1 MPRSTPAE
9 RRALIDDALR
19 RTGLTDFRNAYP
31 KQLSGGMRQR
41 VGIARALAVR
51 PAILLMD
58 EPLSALDSQTRELL
72 LEDFIRLLADGAM
85 GAVYVTHNLEE
96 AVRIADRIVVLSR
109 RPGRVRETVAI
120 PMTRAE
126 RGAIEARGKLLALQ
140 NELWSLI
147 RERGDRCRARG
158 AACLTAPS
166 EADEPRRGRSR
177 FAARALRRAPAV
189 MPAGSRC
196 CRHRGLAARGQRG
209 SGQFAVPADAV
220 GDRPR
225 DLESRRERRALAS
238 SVGSLTADRHRA
250 GFSAPIAGV
259 AVGFAIGLFNHARS
273 VGITFISALF
283 PIPKIA
289 LLPLLILWLG
299 IGEEPKIATIA
310 LGVFFS
316 TAISV
321 YSGVDAV
328 PRNLIRMAQS
338 FNVPFATIVRRVIWP
353 GALPSILAGFRITAS
368 IALLLVVSAEMI
380 GAEYGIGAFVL
391 QAGNLMQTD
400 QLLAG
405 VVILSLFGLAVGK
418 LINLAGDAAVALA
431 VMSAGAQRSSCRA

>member
-1 MPRSTPAE
+1 MLDRSVEKDRKNVQATEVRPVAFRGAGFLPRSGRYSGWIALLLVLALWQLAGAMSLVNPLFLPTPVAIC
-9 RRALIDDALR
+9 RAI
-19 RTGLTDFRNAYP
+19 Y
-31 KQLSGGMRQR
+31 Q
-41 VGIARALAVR
+41 LAV
-51 PAILLMD
+51 
-58 EPLSALDSQTRELL
+58 SGALWRHIS
-72 LEDFIRLLADGAM
+72 
-85 GAVYVTHNLEE
+85 
-96 AVRIADRIVVLSR
+96 
-109 RPGRVRETVAI
+109 
-120 PMTRAE
+120 
-126 RGAIEARGKLLALQ
+126 
-140 NELWSLI
+140 WSLMRI
-147 RERGDRCRARG
+147 GVG
-158 AACLTAPS
+158 WILGTA
-166 EADEPRRGRSR
+166 
-177 FAARALRRAPAV
+177 
-189 MPAGSRC
+189 
-196 CRHRGLAARGQRG
+196 
-209 SGQFAVPADAV
+209 
-220 GDRPR
+220 
-225 DLESRRERRALAS
+225 
-238 SVGSLTADRHRA
+238 
-250 GFSAPIAGV
+250 AGV
-259 AVGFAIGLFNHARS
+259 AVGFAIGLFTIARS

-368 IALLLVVSAEMI
+368 VALLLVVSAEMI
-380 GAEYGIGAFVL
+380 GAEFGIGAFVL

-418 LINLAGDAAVALA
+418 LISLLEARLLHW
-431 VMSAGAQRSSCRA
+431 R

>member
-1 MPRSTPAE
+1 MLDRSVEQARTEGSAEVRPVAFRGAGFVPGAGRYSGWIALLIVLVLWQLAGSFGLVNPLFLPTPIAIG
-9 RRALIDDALR
+9 RAI
-19 RTGLTDFRNAYP
+19 Y
-31 KQLSGGMRQR
+31 Q
-41 VGIARALAVR
+41 LAVSG
-51 PAILLMD
+51 ALWHHLSWSLM
-58 EPLSALDSQTRELL
+58 
-72 LEDFIRLLADGAM
+72 
-85 GAVYVTHNLEE
+85 
-96 AVRIADRIVVLSR
+96 RIGVGWVL
-109 RPGRVRETVAI
+109 GTVAGI
-120 PMTRAE
+120 
-126 RGAIEARGKLLALQ
+126 
-140 NELWSLI
+140 
-147 RERGDRCRARG
+147 
-158 AACLTAPS
+158 
-166 EADEPRRGRSR
+166 
-177 FAARALRRAPAV
+177 
-189 MPAGSRC
+189 
-196 CRHRGLAARGQRG
+196 
-209 SGQFAVPADAV
+209 
-220 GDRPR
+220 
-225 DLESRRERRALAS
+225 
-238 SVGSLTADRHRA
+238 
-250 GFSAPIAGV
+250 
-259 AVGFAIGLFNHARS
+259 AVGFAIGLFSIARS
-273 VGITFISALF
+273 IGITFISALF

-380 GAEYGIGAFVL
+380 GAEFGIGAFVL

-418 LINLAGDAAVALA
+418 LIGLLEARLLHW
-431 VMSAGAQRSSCRA
+431 R

>member
-1 MPRSTPAE
+1 MLDRSQNEDASLRDDSNAELRPVAFRGAGFAPKAGRYSGWIALAVAIGVWQVAGSAGLVNPLFLPTPA
-9 RRALIDDALR
+9 A
-19 RTGLTDFRNAYP
+19 
-31 KQLSGGMRQR
+31 
-41 VGIARALAVR
+41 IARA
-51 PAILLMD
+51 IY
-58 EPLSALDSQTRELL
+58 Q
-72 LEDFIRLLADGAM
+72 
-85 GAVYVTHNLEE
+85 
-96 AVRIADRIVVLSR
+96 
-109 RPGRVRETVAI
+109 
-120 PMTRAE
+120 
-126 RGAIEARGKLLALQ
+126 LALSGA
-140 NELWSLI
+140 LWHHLSWSIMRIGTGWIL
-147 RERGDRCRARG
+147 G
-158 AACLTAPS
+158 T
-166 EADEPRRGRSR
+166 
-177 FAARALRRAPAV
+177 
-189 MPAGSRC
+189 
-196 CRHRGLAARGQRG
+196 
-209 SGQFAVPADAV
+209 
-220 GDRPR
+220 
-225 DLESRRERRALAS
+225 
-238 SVGSLTADRHRA
+238 
-250 GFSAPIAGV
+250 IAGV
-259 AVGFAIGLFNHARS
+259 IVGFAIGLSSLARG

-338 FNVPFATIVRRVIWP
+338 FNVPFVAIVRRVIWP

-368 IALLLVVSAEMI
+368 VALLLVVSAEMI

-418 LINLAGDAAVALA
+418 LINWLEARLLHW
-431 VMSAGAQRSSCRA
+431 R